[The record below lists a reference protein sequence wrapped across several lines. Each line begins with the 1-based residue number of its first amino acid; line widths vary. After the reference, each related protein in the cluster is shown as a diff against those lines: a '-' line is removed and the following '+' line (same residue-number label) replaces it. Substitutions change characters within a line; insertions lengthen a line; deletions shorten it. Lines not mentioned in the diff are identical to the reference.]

1 MAEPAVLG
9 VPDTPESVE
18 AHRAFATT
26 GILEGTKEPEP
37 VEDVKPEPA
46 PVDTSKDGE
55 QTTNPTEP
63 GDKSPAPP
71 DPK

>member
-37 VEDVKPEPA
+37 A
-46 PVDTSKDGE
+46 PVDTSKAGE